1 MGLTDQPLEPETALW
16 APEGG
21 TALLMYEDVRR
32 AGSPKATLLAFQESA
47 YLAGARTAGWDVEE
61 LRAEPVE

>member
-1 MGLTDQPLEPETALW
+1 
-16 APEGG
+16 
-21 TALLMYEDVRR
+21 MYEDVRR